1 MKKINFN
8 NKNFVL
14 LKNTKSGTVNSDTVF
29 KFMQKGNLVTADYH
43 GSMVTYGKI
52 IAYLE
57 KDTLEMLYHCLTAE
71 NELKA
76 GKAQA
81 KISLTEDQKITLRL
95 DWKWLTGDKSH
106 GESIYSEV

>member
-8 NKNFVL
+8 NKKFVL
-14 LKNTKSGTVNSDTVF
+14 LKNTTSGTVNSDTVF
-29 KFMQKGNLVTADYH
+29 KFMQKGNLVTADYQ
-43 GSMVTYGKI
+43 GSTVTYGKI

-81 KISLTEDQKITLRL
+81 KISLTEDQKITLHL
-95 DWKWLTGDKSH
+95 DWKWLTGDKGH
-106 GESIYSEV
+106 GKSIYREV